1 MICFCDVRLKI
12 QRENGEGNAAT
23 KFTQNSMLPK
33 ENKWLIPGLSGSTFR
48 VILLWLTLGELA
60 AGPITMPQYPNPD
73 EPGLKIEYL
82 TVT

>member
-1 MICFCDVRLKI
+1 
-12 QRENGEGNAAT
+12 
-23 KFTQNSMLPK
+23 MLPK
-33 ENKWLIPGLSGSTFR
+33 ENKWLIPELSGSTFR